1 MPNPALAL
9 QLFTT
14 AVAVKSVIDQKNANK
29 EREADL
35 KEQKRLTDIK
45 TSQKKKFT
53 EFRLNGF
60 KNQDDEDGARI

>member
-1 MPNPALAL
+1 MPEWGIALKV
-9 QLFTT
+9 FTA
-14 AVAVKSVIDQKNANK
+14 AVATKSVIDQKNANK

-35 KEQKRLTDIK
+35 KEQKRLTEIK

>member
-1 MPNPALAL
+1 MPNPVLAL
-9 QLFTT
+9 QLFST

-35 KEQKRLTDIK
+35 EEQKRLAERK

>member
-35 KEQKRLTDIK
+35 EEQKRLAEIK

-60 KNQDDEDGARI
+60 KNQDDEDGARF

>member
-35 KEQKRLTDIK
+35 EEQKRLAERK
-45 TSQKKKFT
+45 TSQT
-53 EFRLNGF
+53 SSCSTTS
-60 KNQDDEDGARI
+60 

>member
-1 MPNPALAL
+1 MPNPVLAL
-9 QLFTT
+9 QLFST

-29 EREADL
+29 EREANL
-35 KEQKRLTDIK
+35 KEQKRITERK

>member
-1 MPNPALAL
+1 MPNPVLAL
-9 QLFTT
+9 QLFST

-35 KEQKRLTDIK
+35 KEQKRITERK

-60 KNQDDEDGARI
+60 KNQDDEDGARF

>member
-1 MPNPALAL
+1 LL
-9 QLFTT
+9 QLFST

-35 KEQKRLTDIK
+35 KEQKRITERK